1 MKKWWEKICFKA
13 PLTQRCQSWV
23 TFCFLSHILTTSQ
36 QSGASHFPED
46 RNIVKLWD
54 SWSCSGGGSSTRWT
68 NHYDCRLLWFFLIIP
83 DIWQQLTTDLHL
95 SFFTIRMVFV
105 HIQHLVLLRNLYCRN
120 LIESKPVLSEQ
131 SSVMSYSVICLFLMF
146 YPGPYVVTEWHNCF
160 NTFWQKATFSRPLDG
175 LLLSAT

>member
-1 MKKWWEKICFKA
+1 MKKWWNFFCFKA

-23 TFCFLSHILTTSQ
+23 TFAFYHTSRQLHSTLEPHIFL
-36 QSGASHFPED
+36 GFD

-95 SFFTIRMVFV
+95 SFFHNKNGFCAYSTPCVAEKFV
-105 HIQHLVLLRNLYCRN
+105 LSRFNWVKTCTFWTKFSYVLLSHLFVSN
-120 LIESKPVLSEQ
+120 VLSW
-131 SSVMSYSVICLFLMF
+131 SLCCHW
-146 YPGPYVVTEWHNCF
+146 VT
-160 NTFWQKATFSRPLDG
+160 
-175 LLLSAT
+175 